1 MKLKY
6 IIIVAFTFLFLAVGG
21 GALLFFSA
29 SANLPQIMKVEDYKP
44 LLVSDVFA
52 RGGEKIGEFSR
63 ENRILVPFDKI
74 PKLLVNSFIAA
85 EDDTFYEHGGLN
97 YLAILR
103 ASLANLRAGRTKQGA
118 STITQQVAKS
128 LLLTPERTL
137 SRKIK
142 EALLSYKMEENLSK
156 QNILYLYLN
165 QIYFGEG
172 AYGVAAAAQTYFRK
186 SIDNLTTA
194 EMAMLAGLPQSPE
207 RYAPSKHP
215 QQAKDRQ
222 RYVLNRMQ
230 IVGFITKDQEKAALD
245 EPIQV
250 YLGKEYKS
258 VAPFY
263 VETLRQML
271 VPEIGE
277 DRLLNEGVKIY
288 TSLDYALQQE
298 ANTQVHEG
306 LRAVD
311 KRQGYRGVVKHLNSN
326 EEMSE
331 FLLNSRKSLV
341 REFTPVRVIEASG
354 NSPKELPISIYHK
367 RDSAGN
373 TISNLP
379 PYVSRGQTLEA
390 VISRIDDKLGLT
402 EVRFGDGQALI
413 DVADIAW
420 ARKPDPSVTSDA
432 SPKITKPSQIFK
444 EGDVIEIRITAE
456 RFSSPRLVRE
466 LSPGK
471 TKITPENLK
480 IVHSTLDYAQATL
493 EQDPL
498 VEASLL
504 SFDQNTQDVT
514 AMVGGSDFKVTKYN
528 RALQAKRQTGSS
540 FKALVYTSA
549 LDKGWTAASPVADTP
564 VVFEEKDAS
573 AEEGQDDV
581 KKYKPHNYENKFM
594 GEMLFRNA
602 LIRSLNI
609 PTVKILTDVGI
620 DWATQ
625 YARRLGI
632 FSPLANDITM
642 GLGSSGVTLFEMTKA
657 FSQLGRMGKRLRPIV
672 IHKVVDHGG
681 KTILENLSLDKK
693 FEKELGPIDAQFEE
707 KRKES
712 LVQKADIPAGNNTA
726 TVSNGNNG
734 AAAAAGQPAANT
746 GDSRTKSAG
755 APNDVLGS
763 PINTGGD
770 LPTAKFKTPHLF
782 FEDPEQLISPETAY
796 LITSI
801 LRGVIFDEGGTA
813 GRARALN
820 RPAAGKTG
828 TTNGFFDTWFIGY
841 TPQYATGVW
850 VGFDQ
855 EKTLGVGEAGAKT
868 ALPIWLEFMKVAHK
882 DLPVL
887 DFQKPENIVFANIDN
902 KTGKLASSTSTKIV
916 HQAFLRGTEPKT
928 LNDSSNSKSD
938 ADLIKEDLSE

>member
-6 IIIVAFTFLFLAVGG
+6 FIIGIFVLGFVGIG
-21 GALLFFSA
+21 TAALLFVSA
-29 SANLPQIMKVEDYKP
+29 SSSLPQIMKVEDYKP

-63 ENRILVPFDKI
+63 ENRILVPFEKI

-103 ASLANLRAGRTKQGA
+103 ASFANLRAGRTKQGA

-128 LLLTPERTL
+128 LLLTSEKTL

-142 EALLSYKMEENLSK
+142 EALLSYKMEKNLSK

-186 SIDNLTTA
+186 NIDDLTIA

-207 RYAPSKHP
+207 RYAPSRHP

-222 RYVLNRMQ
+222 KYVLNRMQ
-230 IVGFITKDQEKAALD
+230 IVGFISKEQEEKALN
-245 EPIQV
+245 EPVQV

-258 VAPFY
+258 VAPAF

-277 DRLLNEGVKIY
+277 DVLLNEGVKIY

-298 ANTQVHEG
+298 ANNQVHEG

-326 EEMSE
+326 DEMNE
-331 FLLNSRKSLV
+331 FLLSGRKNLV
-341 REFTPVRVIEASG
+341 RENAPVRIIEPSG
-354 NSPKELPISIYHK
+354 NSPKDLPLSIFHK
-367 RDSAGN
+367 KDATGN
-373 TISNLP
+373 TVSSIP
-379 PYVSRGQTLEA
+379 PYVSNGQILDA
-390 VISRIDDKLGLT
+390 VISRLDDKLGLT

-413 DVADIAW
+413 DVADMGW
-420 ARKPDPSVTSDA
+420 ARKPDPAVTSDA
-432 SPKITKPSQIFK
+432 APKITKPSQIFK
-444 EGDVIEIRITAE
+444 EGDVIQIRITGDK
-456 RFSSPRLVRE
+456 FSSLRLIRE
-466 LSPGK
+466 LTPGK
-471 TKITPENLK
+471 AKPTPESLK
-480 IVHSTLDYAQATL
+480 LIHSTQDYAQALL
-493 EQDPL
+493 EQEPQT
-498 VEASLL
+498 EASLL
-504 SFDQNTQDVT
+504 SFDQVTQEVT
-514 AMVGGSDFKVTKYN
+514 AMVGGSDFKTSKYN

-549 LDKGWTAASPVADTP
+549 LDKGWTPASTVADTP
-564 VVFEEKDAS
+564 VVFEEKDTS
-573 AEEGQDDV
+573 AEEGQDDI

-609 PTVKILTDVGI
+609 PTVKILTDIGI

-642 GLGSSGVTLFEMTKA
+642 GLGSSGITLYEMTKA
-657 FSQLGRMGKRLRPIV
+657 FSQLGRMGKRIRPIV
-672 IHKVVDHGG
+672 IQRVVDHSG
-681 KTILENLSLDKK
+681 KVIIEKLSLDKK
-693 FEKELGPIDAQFEE
+693 FEKEMEPYDKQFEE
-707 KRKES
+707 KRLEAIG
-712 LVQKADIPAGNNTA
+712 QKVAPQA
-726 TVSNGNNG
+726 TPTK
-734 AAAAAGQPAANT
+734 APTPAAV
-746 GDSRTKSAG
+746 G
-755 APNDVLGS
+755 GS
-763 PINTGGD
+763 DQQVVNSD
-770 LPTAKFKTPHLF
+770 LPISKFKSPHLY
-782 FEDPEQLISPETAY
+782 FEDPDQLISPETAY

-801 LRGVIFDEGGTA
+801 LHGVIFDEGGTG

-841 TPQYATGVW
+841 TPQIVTGVW

-855 EKTLGVGEAGAKT
+855 ERTLGAGEAGAKT
-868 ALPIWLEFMKVAHK
+868 ALPIWLEFMKTAHK
-882 DLPVL
+882 TLPVL
-887 DFQKPENIVFANIDN
+887 DFPTPNNIVFANIDN
-902 KTGKLASSTSTKIV
+902 QTGKLASSTSTKIV
-916 HQAFLRGTEPKT
+916 RQAFLRGTEPKT
-928 LNDSSNSKSD
+928 LNDSTNSKSD
-938 ADLIKEDLSE
+938 ADLIKEDLNE

>member
-6 IIIVAFTFLFLAVGG
+6 IVIIVFVVGFIAVGA
-21 GALLFFSA
+21 GALLFVSA
-29 SANLPQIMKVEDYKP
+29 SSNLPQIMKVEDYKP

-74 PKLLVNSFIAA
+74 PKLLVSSFLAA
-85 EDDTFYEHGGLN
+85 EDSTFYEHGGLN

-103 ASLANLRAGRTKQGA
+103 ASLANLQAGRTKQGA

-142 EALLSYKMEENLSK
+142 EALLAYKMEQNLSK

-186 SIDNLTTA
+186 NITDLTIA

-207 RYAPSKHP
+207 RYAPSRHP

-230 IVGFITKDQEKAALD
+230 IVGFISKEQEQKALI

-258 VAPFY
+258 VAPFF

-271 VPEIGE
+271 IPEIGE
-277 DRLLNEGVKIY
+277 DRMLNEGVKIY
-288 TSLDYALQQE
+288 TSLDYQFQQE
-298 ANTQVHEG
+298 ANNQVHEG

-311 KRQGYRGVVKHLNSN
+311 KRQGYRGVDRHLGSN
-326 EEMSE
+326 DEMNT
-331 FLLNSRKSLV
+331 FLLASRKNLV
-341 REFTPVRVIEASG
+341 REFAPVRVIEASG
-354 NSPKELPISIYHK
+354 NAPKELPIEIFHK
-367 RDSAGN
+367 KDATGN
-373 TISNLP
+373 TVSNLP
-379 PYVSRGQTLEA
+379 PYITKGQILDA
-390 VISRIDDKLGLT
+390 VVTRIDDKLGLT
-402 EVRFGDGQALI
+402 EVRFGDCAALI
-413 DVADIAW
+413 DVSDISW
-420 ARKPDPSVTSDA
+420 ARKLDPTISSDA
-432 SPKITKPSQIFK
+432 APKIMKPSQIFK
-444 EGDVIEIRITAE
+444 EGDVIEVRVTAE
-456 RFSSPRLVRE
+456 KFSSVRLTRE
-466 LSPGK
+466 LTPGK
-471 TKITPENLK
+471 GAKPTPETLK
-480 IVHSTLDYAQATL
+480 LLKNTQDYAQVSL
-493 EQDPL
+493 EQEPL

-504 SFDQNTQDVT
+504 SFDQVTGEVT
-514 AMVGGSDFKVTKYN
+514 AMVGGSDFKNSKYN

-549 LDKGWTAASPVADTP
+549 LDKGWTPASPVADTP
-564 VVFEEKDAS
+564 VVFEEKDSEA
-573 AEEGQDDV
+573 AEGQDDI
-581 KKYKPHNYENKFM
+581 KKYKPHNYTNKFL

-642 GLGSSGVTLFEMTKA
+642 GLGSSGVTLYEMTKA
-657 FSQLGRMGKRLRPIV
+657 FSQLGRMGKRIHPLV
-672 IHKVVDHGG
+672 IHKVVDHSGA
-681 KTILENLSLDKK
+681 TILEKLSLDKK
-693 FEKELGPIDAQFEE
+693 FEKEIEPIEKQFED
-707 KRKES
+707 KRKEFLAS
-712 LVQKADIPAGNNTA
+712 KSSGSSPTPQGSQ
-726 TVSNGNNG
+726 VS
-734 AAAAAGQPAANT
+734 
-746 GDSRTKSAG
+746 GDQV
-755 APNDVLGS
+755 APDSVVS
-763 PINTGGD
+763 
-770 LPTAKFKTPHLF
+770 KYKTPHLF

-801 LRGVIFDEGGTA
+801 LHGVIFDEGGTA
-813 GRARALN
+813 ARARALN

-828 TTNGFFDTWFIGY
+828 TTNGYFDTWFIGY
-841 TPQYATGVW
+841 TPQIATAVW

-855 EKTLGVGEAGAKT
+855 EKTLGIGEAGGKT
-868 ALPIWLEFMKVAHK
+868 ALPIWLEFMKFAHK
-882 DLPVL
+882 SLPVI
-887 DFQKPENIVFANIDN
+887 DFPKPENIVFANIDN
-902 KTGKLASSTSTKIV
+902 QTGKLASSTSTKIV

>member
-1 MKLKY
+1 MKLKH
-6 IIIVAFTFLFLAVGG
+6 IIILVFSLTFLAVGG

-63 ENRILVPFDKI
+63 ENRILVPFEKI
-74 PKLLVNSFIAA
+74 PKLLINAFIAT

-186 SIDNLTTA
+186 SIDDLTLA
-194 EMAMLAGLPQSPE
+194 EMSLLAGLPQSPE

-230 IVGFITKDQEKAALD
+230 IVGYITNEQEQKALT

-258 VAPFY
+258 VAPFF

-288 TSLDYALQQE
+288 TSLDYTLQQE

-306 LRAVD
+306 LRSID
-311 KRQGYRGVVKHLNSN
+311 KRQGYRGVVRHLNSN
-326 EEMSE
+326 DEMNE
-331 FLLNSRKSLV
+331 FLLTSRKSLV
-341 REFTPVRVIEASG
+341 REFAPVRVIEASG
-354 NSPKELPISIYHK
+354 NAPKDLPINIFHK
-367 RDSAGN
+367 KDAN
-373 TISNLP
+373 NDPVSNIP
-379 PYVSRGQTLEA
+379 PYVSKGQILEA

-402 EVRFGDGQALI
+402 EVRFGDGQALL
-413 DVADIAW
+413 DISDISW
-420 ARKPDPSVTSDA
+420 ARKPDPAVTSDA
-432 SPKITKPSQIFK
+432 APKITKPSQIFK
-444 EGDVIEIRITAE
+444 EGDVILVRITGE
-456 RFSSPRLVRE
+456 RFSSQRLVRE
-466 LSPGK
+466 LTPGK
-471 TKITPENLK
+471 AKPTPENLK
-480 IVHSTLDYAQATL
+480 LVRSTLDYAQATL

-504 SFDQNTQDVT
+504 SFDQVTQEVT
-514 AMVGGSDFKVTKYN
+514 AMVGGSDFRVSKYN

-540 FKALVYTSA
+540 FKALVYTAA

-564 VVFEEKDAS
+564 VVFEEKDAA

-581 KKYKPHNYENKFM
+581 KKYKPHNYANKFM

-609 PTVKILTDVGI
+609 PTVKILTDIGI

-625 YARRLGI
+625 YARRLGV

-642 GLGSSGVTLFEMTKA
+642 GLGSSGVTLYEMTKA
-657 FSQLGRMGKRLRPIV
+657 FSQLGRLGKRIRPLI
-672 IHKVVDHGG
+672 IQKVVDHSG
-681 KTILENLSLDKK
+681 KVILEKLSLDKK
-693 FEKELGPIDAQFEE
+693 FAREIEPIDTLFEE
-707 KRKES
+707 KRKEY
-712 LVQKADIPAGNNTA
+712 LVKKADDGLTAAASPASADKLHAAN
-726 TVSNGNNG
+726 
-734 AAAAAGQPAANT
+734 AAAAGSV
-746 GDSRTKSAG
+746 GAG
-755 APNDVLGS
+755 ARGGG
-763 PINTGGD
+763 GGD
-770 LPTAKFKTPHLF
+770 QQLSNSDLPLAKYKTPHLF
-782 FEDPEQLISPETAY
+782 FEDAEQLISAETAY

-813 GRARALN
+813 GRARSIN

-841 TPQYATGVW
+841 TPQIATGVW
-850 VGFDQ
+850 VGYDQ
-855 EKTLGVGEAGAKT
+855 EKTLGVGQAGANT
-868 ALPIWLEFMKVAHK
+868 TLPIWLEFMKFAHK
-882 DLPVL
+882 TLPII
-887 DFQKPENIVFANIDN
+887 DFPKPDNIVFANIDN
-902 KTGKLASSTSTKIV
+902 NTGKLASSTSTKIV

>member
-6 IIIVAFTFLFLAVGG
+6 ILIVVFSLGFLAIGG

-74 PKLLVNSFIAA
+74 PKLLINSFIAA

-103 ASLANLRAGRTKQGA
+103 ATLANLRAGRTKQGA

-186 SIDNLTTA
+186 NIEDLSIA

-230 IVGFITKDQEKAALD
+230 IVGFINKEQEEKALN

-288 TSLDYALQQE
+288 TSLDYSLQQE
-298 ANTQVHEG
+298 ANIQVHDG
-306 LRAVD
+306 LRNLD
-311 KRQGYRGVVKHLNSN
+311 KRQGYRGVLKHINSN
-326 EEMSE
+326 EEMTE
-331 FLLNSRKSLV
+331 FLLASRKNLV
-341 REFTPVRVIEASG
+341 REFAPVRMIEASG
-354 NSPKELPISIYHK
+354 NAPKELPITIFHK
-367 RDSAGN
+367 KDAAGN
-373 TISNLP
+373 TLSNIP
-379 PYVSRGQTLEA
+379 PYVAKGQILEA
-390 VISRIDDKLGLT
+390 VVSRIDDKLGLT

-413 DVADIAW
+413 DASDIAW
-420 ARKPDPSVTSDA
+420 ARKPDTTITSEA
-432 SPKITKPSQIFK
+432 APKVTKPSQIFK
-444 EGDVIEIRITAE
+444 EGDVIQIKVSGE
-456 RFSSPRLVRE
+456 RFSSPRMVKDLT
-466 LSPGK
+466 PGK
-471 TKITPENLK
+471 SKMTPENLK
-480 IVHSTLDYAQATL
+480 LVHSTWEYAQASL
-493 EQDPL
+493 EQEPQ

-504 SFDQNTQDVT
+504 SFDQTTQEVT
-514 AMVGGSDFKVTKYN
+514 AMVGGSDFKITKYN

-549 LDKGWTAASPVADTP
+549 LDKGWTPASPVADTP
-564 VVFEEKDAS
+564 VVFEEKDAA
-573 AEEGQDDV
+573 AEEGQDDI

-642 GLGSSGVTLFEMTKA
+642 GLGSSGITLFEMTKA
-657 FSQLGRMGKRLRPIV
+657 FSQMGRLGKRIRPLLIQ
-672 IHKVVDHGG
+672 KVVDHSG
-681 KTILENLSLDKK
+681 KVILEKLSLDKK
-693 FEKELGPIDAQFEE
+693 FEKDLDPIDKQFED
-707 KRKES
+707 KRKEYLAS
-712 LVQKADIPAGNNTA
+712 RADEAPAPLASPTSAASADHQEKNN
-726 TVSNGNNG
+726 
-734 AAAAAGQPAANT
+734 
-746 GDSRTKSAG
+746 
-755 APNDVLGS
+755 
-763 PINTGGD
+763 D
-770 LPTAKFKTPHLF
+770 LPVAKFKTPHLF

-801 LRGVIFDEGGTA
+801 LRGVIYDEGGTA
-813 GRARALN
+813 ARARALN

-828 TTNGFFDTWFIGY
+828 TTNGFFDTWFIGF
-841 TPQYATGVW
+841 TPQIATGVW

-855 EKTLGVGEAGAKT
+855 ERTLGVGEAGAKT
-868 ALPIWLEFMKVAHK
+868 ALPIWLEYMKFAHK
-882 DLPVL
+882 NLPVL
-887 DFQKPENIVFANIDN
+887 DFPKPDNIVFANIDN
-902 KTGKLASSTSTKIV
+902 LTGKLASSTSTKIV

-938 ADLIKEDLSE
+938 ADLIKEDLSD

>member
-1 MKLKY
+1 
-6 IIIVAFTFLFLAVGG
+6 
-21 GALLFFSA
+21 
-29 SANLPQIMKVEDYKP
+29 MKVEDYKP

-74 PKLLVNSFIAA
+74 PKLLVNSFLAA

-172 AYGVAAAAQTYFRK
+172 SYGVAAAAQTYFRK
-186 SIDNLTTA
+186 SIDDLTIA

-207 RYAPSKHP
+207 RYAPSRHP

-230 IVGFITKDQEKAALD
+230 IVGFISKEQEQKALV

-271 VPEIGE
+271 IPEIGE
-277 DRLLNEGVKIY
+277 DRMLNEGVKIY
-288 TSLDYALQQE
+288 TGLDYALQQE
-298 ANTQVHEG
+298 ANNQVHEG
-306 LRAVD
+306 LRSVD
-311 KRQGYRGVVKHLNSN
+311 KRQGYRGVTKHLNSN
-326 EEMSE
+326 DEMNE
-331 FLLNSRKSLV
+331 FLLSSRKNLV
-341 REFTPVRVIEASG
+341 REFAPVRVIEASG
-354 NSPKELPISIYHK
+354 NSPKDLPITVFHK
-367 RDSAGN
+367 KDAAGN
-373 TISNLP
+373 TVSNIP
-379 PYVSRGQTLEA
+379 PYVTKGQILDA
-390 VISRIDDKLGLT
+390 VVTRIDDKLGLT

-413 DVADIAW
+413 DVSDISW
-420 ARKPDPSVTSDA
+420 ARKPDPTVTSDA
-432 SPKITKPSQIFK
+432 SPKIGKPSQIFK
-444 EGDVIEIRITAE
+444 EGDVIEIRVTGD

-466 LSPGK
+466 LTPAKSKP
-471 TKITPENLK
+471 TPEGLK
-480 IVHSTLDYAQATL
+480 LIRSTWEYAQASL
-493 EQDPL
+493 EQEPQ

-504 SFDQNTQDVT
+504 SFDQATQEVT
-514 AMVGGSDFKVTKYN
+514 AMVGGSDFKTSKYN

-564 VVFEEKDAS
+564 VVFEEKDES
-573 AEEGQDDV
+573 AQEGQDDI
-581 KKYKPHNYENKFM
+581 KKYKPHNYENKFL

-642 GLGSSGVTLFEMTKA
+642 GLGSSGITLYEMTKA
-657 FSQLGRMGKRLRPIV
+657 FAQLGRLGKRIHPLV
-672 IHKVVDHGG
+672 IQKVVDHSG
-681 KTILENLSLDKK
+681 KVILEKLTLDKK
-693 FEKELGPIDAQFEE
+693 FEKEIEPIEKAFED
-707 KRKES
+707 KRKEYLAEKS
-712 LVQKADIPAGNNTA
+712 NPQVKAAAPSASPAG
-726 TVSNGNNG
+726 
-734 AAAAAGQPAANT
+734 
-746 GDSRTKSAG
+746 
-755 APNDVLGS
+755 
-763 PINTGGD
+763 GGD
-770 LPTAKFKTPHLF
+770 QQLTNADLPVSKFKTPHLF

-801 LRGVIFDEGGTA
+801 LRGVISDEGGTA
-813 GRARALN
+813 ARARSLN

-828 TTNGFFDTWFIGY
+828 TTNGFFDTWFIGF
-841 TPQYATGVW
+841 TPQIATGVW
-850 VGFDQ
+850 VGYDQ
-855 EKTLGVGEAGAKT
+855 EKTLGAGEAGAKT
-868 ALPIWLEFMKVAHK
+868 ALPIWLEFMKSAHK
-882 DLPVL
+882 SLPVL
-887 DFQKPENIVFANIDN
+887 DFPKPENIVFANIDN
-902 KTGKLASSTSTKIV
+902 QTGKLASSTSTKIV

>member
-6 IIIVAFTFLFLAVGG
+6 IIIGFFVLGFVGIG
-21 GALLFFSA
+21 GAALLFVSA
-29 SANLPQIMKVEDYKP
+29 STNLPQIMKVEDYKP
-44 LLVSDVFA
+44 LLVSEVFA

-74 PKLLVNSFIAA
+74 PKLLVNSFLAA
-85 EDDTFYEHGGLN
+85 EDDTFYEHGGIN
-97 YLAILR
+97 YLAIVR
-103 ASLANLRAGRTKQGA
+103 ASLANLKAGRTKQGA

-128 LLLTPERTL
+128 LLLTSEKTL

-142 EALLSYKMEENLSK
+142 EALLSYKMEKNLSK

-186 SIDNLTTA
+186 SIDNLTIA

-207 RYAPSKHP
+207 RYAPSRHP

-222 RYVLNRMQ
+222 KYVLNRMQ
-230 IVGFITKDQEKAALD
+230 IVGFITKDQEQKALN

-258 VAPFY
+258 VAPAF

-277 DRLLNEGVKIY
+277 DVLLNEGVKIY
-288 TSLDYALQQE
+288 TSLDFTLQQE
-298 ANTQVHEG
+298 ANAQVHEG

-326 EEMSE
+326 DEMNE
-331 FLLNSRKSLV
+331 FLLTSRKSLV
-341 REFTPVRVIEASG
+341 RENAPVRIIEPSG
-354 NSPKELPISIYHK
+354 NSPKDLPLSIYHK
-367 RDSAGN
+367 KDAAQN
-373 TISNLP
+373 TVSSIP
-379 PYVSRGQTLEA
+379 PYVSKGQILEA
-390 VISRIDDKLGLT
+390 VVSRIDDKLGVT

-413 DVADIAW
+413 DVADMSW
-420 ARKPDPSVTSDA
+420 ARKPDPALTSDA
-432 SPKITKPSQIFK
+432 APKITKPSQIFK
-444 EGDVIEIRITAE
+444 EGDVIEIRVTGDKF
-456 RFSSPRLVRE
+456 FSSRLQRE
-466 LSPGK
+466 LTPAKAKASPESLRL
-471 TKITPENLK
+471 I
-480 IVHSTLDYAQATL
+480 HSTQEYAQAIL
-493 EQDPL
+493 EQEP
-498 VEASLL
+498 VAEASLL
-504 SFDQNTQDVT
+504 SFDQATEEVT
-514 AMVGGSDFKVTKYN
+514 AMVGGSDFKVSKYN

-549 LDKGWTAASPVADTP
+549 LDKGWTPASPVADTP

-642 GLGSSGVTLFEMTKA
+642 GLGSSGITLYEMTKA
-657 FSQLGRMGKRLRPIV
+657 FSQLGRMGKRIRPLV
-672 IHKVVDHGG
+672 IQKVIDHSG
-681 KTILENLSLDKK
+681 KVILEKLSLDKK
-693 FEKELGPIDAQFEE
+693 FAKEMEPIEKQFEE
-707 KRKES
+707 KRQEF
-712 LVQKADIPAGNNTA
+712 LTQKP
-726 TVSNGNNG
+726 
-734 AAAAAGQPAANT
+734 
-746 GDSRTKSAG
+746 G
-755 APNDVLGS
+755 APQAS
-763 PINTGGD
+763 PQPTPSSAADAD
-770 LPTAKFKTPHLF
+770 LPIAKYKTPHLY
-782 FEDPEQLISPETAY
+782 FEDPDQLISPETAY

-801 LRGVIFDEGGTA
+801 LHGVIYDEGGTG

-828 TTNGFFDTWFIGY
+828 TTNGFFDTWFMGY
-841 TPQYATGVW
+841 TPQIVTGVW

-855 EKTLGVGEAGAKT
+855 ERTLGAGEAGAKT
-868 ALPIWLEFMKVAHK
+868 ALPIWLEYMKFAHK
-882 DLPVL
+882 SLPIL
-887 DFQKPENIVFANIDN
+887 DFPKPDNIVFANIDN
-902 KTGKLASSTSTKIV
+902 QTGKLASSTSTKIV
-916 HQAFLRGTEPKT
+916 RQAFLRGTEPKT
-928 LNDSSNSKSD
+928 LNDSTNSKSD